1 MPSTIN
7 EDRIIALTR
16 ALRGLPSSTLS
27 AMLVSVLSGDPFR
40 YEVEGQVL
48 SQGKFM
54 SDEQNVETSKY
65 DEHHTDHV
73 RIVGKN
79 IGLRRMDG
87 EGAGFIPVS
96 LYPAFCVT
104 YPHEKEASC

>member
-1 MPSTIN
+1 LIGQ
-7 EDRIIALTR
+7 ER
-16 ALRGLPSSTLS
+16 A
-27 AMLVSVLSGDPFR
+27 
-40 YEVEGQVL
+40 Y
-48 SQGKFM
+48 
-54 SDEQNVETSKY
+54 
-65 DEHHTDHV
+65 V

-104 YPHEKEASC
+104 YPS